1 MKKVWVN
8 PEIDRLGV
16 GATNEGPNP
25 TEKHDMT
32 TYDSNGNWWGGGKSQ
47 KYDVTTKK
55 KALRYICS

>member
-32 TYDSNGNWWGGGKSQ
+32 TYDSNGNWWGGGKS
-47 KYDVTTKK
+47 
-55 KALRYICS
+55 